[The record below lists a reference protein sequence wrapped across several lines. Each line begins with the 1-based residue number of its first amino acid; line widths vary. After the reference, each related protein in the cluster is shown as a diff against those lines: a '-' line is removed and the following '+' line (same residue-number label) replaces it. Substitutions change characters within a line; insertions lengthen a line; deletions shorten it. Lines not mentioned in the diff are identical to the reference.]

1 MRVLI
6 AGAGIGGLTAGLSLH
21 AAGFEVTVIEAVRE
35 LRPLGLGINL
45 LPHAVGELTALGL
58 GDELARISVATAEN
72 VYCDQFGKALYTE
85 ERGLAGGYR
94 WPQYSVHRGRL
105 QSLLLAAVRDRLG
118 PHAVRTGTRLLD
130 FEQDADAVRVRVP
143 GAEIEAA
150 ALVGADGLHSAVRAR
165 LHPDQGPLL
174 WSGVRMWRGAAEA
187 RPFLGGRT
195 SVIARGAGNAEL
207 VAYPIGP
214 SLINWV
220 ALVPVGEPGPLPGD
234 ANWNTP
240 GRAEEVLEHF
250 GSWDLGWLDVPA
262 LIGDSPAILEYP
274 MVDRD
279 PLPAWGEGRVTL
291 LGDAAHPMYPVGANG
306 ASQAIVD
313 ARVLAEQLALDF
325 PRGLAAY
332 EKARREA
339 TAAVVAANREMQRTG
354 DARSPEELAR
364 ITATYRRATRADH
377 HR

>member
-6 AGAGIGGLTAGLSLH
+6 AGAGIGGLTAALSLH
-21 AAGFEVTVIEAVRE
+21 AAGIEATVIEAVRE

-58 GDELARISVATAEN
+58 GEDLARISVATAEN
-72 VYCDQFGKALYTE
+72 VYCDPSGNTLFTE
-85 ERGLAGGYR
+85 ARGLAGGYR

-105 QSLLLAAVRDRLG
+105 QALLLAAVYDRLG
-118 PHAVRTGTRLLD
+118 PQAVRTGARLLD
-130 FEQDADAVRVRVP
+130 FEQDADGVRARVP
-143 GAEIEAA
+143 GAEIQAA
-150 ALVGADGLHSAVRAR
+150 ALIGADGLHSAVRAR

-187 RPFLGGRT
+187 GPFPGGR
-195 SVIARGAGNAEL
+195 SMIIARGPSGAEL
-207 VAYPIGP
+207 IAYPIGP
-214 SLINWV
+214 SLVNWV
-220 ALVPVGEPGPLPGD
+220 AMVTVAEPGPLPGGAD
-234 ANWNTP
+234 WNSP
-240 GRAEEVLEHF
+240 GRADEVLEHF
-250 GSWDLGWLDVPA
+250 GAWDLGRLDVPA
-262 LIGDSPAILEYP
+262 LIENSPEILEYP

-279 PLPAWGEGRVTL
+279 PLPTWGEGRVTL

-313 ARVLAEQLALDF
+313 ARVLAEELARDF
-325 PRGLAAY
+325 SRGLAAY

-339 TAAVVAANREMQRTG
+339 TAAVVAANREMQRSG

-364 ITATYRRATRADH
+364 ITTTYRRATRADH
-377 HR
+377 HH